1 MTSSSTFPAASACR
15 MTSAAAADGIVKPFL
30 EPMLT
35 GKHAVTLVPRP
46 GSFSCSGGLAEWLP
60 GCFERV
66 LGGRHGAG
74 RPGRAAPRVVCQVR
88 RMTLCMPIT
97 ACGMPVTSSATKHNS
112 A

>member
-46 GSFSCSGGLAEWLP
+46 GSF
-60 GCFERV
+60 
-66 LGGRHGAG
+66 
-74 RPGRAAPRVVCQVR
+74 RVVAV
-88 RMTLCMPIT
+88 
-97 ACGMPVTSSATKHNS
+97 
-112 A
+112 

>member
-46 GSFSCSGGLAEWLP
+46 GSFSCSGGLRS
-60 GCFERV
+60 GCRAVSSGFLEAAM
-66 LGGRHGAG
+66 GAG